1 MGHREKKPR
10 VLLVDDDAESC
21 CALAELLR
29 LEDFDPWPFHGAE
42 EAWAIMATGAL
53 HPDVAVV
60 DVRMPGMNGVELLQL
75 IKARF
80 PALPVLL
87 ISAFPDERLWRQG
100 LGAGAVD
107 VFPKPIHG
115 PSLVRVLHQIVNP
128 SAAGPRGDTENPG
141 SPPAGGP
148 TSRRES

>member
-1 MGHREKKPR
+1 MGDRDKKPL
-10 VLLVDDDAESC
+10 VVLVDDDAESC
-21 CALAELLR
+21 RALAELLT

-42 EAWAIMATGAL
+42 AAWAVLASGAL

-60 DVRMPGMNGVELLQL
+60 DVRMPGMNGVDLLQQ

-115 PSLVRVLHQIVNP
+115 PSLVRVLHQILNP
-128 SAAGPRGDTENPG
+128 GAADPRGNDEKPG
-141 SPPAGGP
+141 APTAGASP
-148 TSRRES
+148 RREL

>member
-1 MGHREKKPR
+1 MGHRDEKPL

-21 CALAELLR
+21 RALAELLS
-29 LEDFDPWPFHGAE
+29 LENFDPWPFDGAE
-42 EAWAIMATGAL
+42 AAWAVLESGAL
-53 HPDVAVV
+53 YPDVAVV
-60 DVRMPGMNGVELLQL
+60 DVRMPGMNGIDLLQQ

-115 PSLVRVLHQIVNP
+115 PSLVRLLHQILNP
-128 SAAGPRGDTENPG
+128 SAAVPRGDDENPG
-141 SPPAGGP
+141 SPMAGALP
-148 TSRRES
+148 RREP

>member
-1 MGHREKKPR
+1 MGHRERKPL
-10 VLLVDDDAESC
+10 VVLVDDDAESC
-21 CALAELLR
+21 RALAELLT

-42 EAWAIMATGAL
+42 AAWAVLVCGAL
-53 HPDVAVV
+53 RPDVAVV
-60 DVRMPGMNGVELLQL
+60 DVRMPGMNGVELLRQ
-75 IKARF
+75 IRTRF

-115 PSLVRVLHQIVNP
+115 PSLVRVLHQILDP
-128 SAAGPRGDTENPG
+128 SAAVPRGDDENFG
-141 SPPAGGP
+141 SPPAGA
-148 TSRRES
+148 